1 MNSLLIYLHGLNS
14 SPDSLKARQTVN
26 FLQKKSNNIE
36 IQVPLLS
43 TEPDEVTE
51 SLKALTEDAAQKC
64 PVYIIGSS
72 LGGYLGT
79 WLHQHLLSLNYGHP
93 VKLVLINPAVKA
105 YNLFEDFIGPQVNLY
120 TGEKWELTH
129 RHAEQLKE
137 LDVDELESVDSILLL
152 AQKGDEVLDYRLA
165 EEKYA
170 RCRSMIQDGG
180 DHSFIGYEDVLP
192 DIYKFL
198 TERGSS
204 MKPRGSQPFS

>member
-51 SLKALTEDAAQKC
+51 SLKALTEDAVQKR

-105 YNLFEDFIGPQVNLY
+105 YNLFEDFIGPQVNRY
-120 TGEKWELTH
+120 TGEKWEMTH

-137 LDVDELESVDSILLL
+137 LDVNELQNVNSILLL

-165 EEKYA
+165 EEKYVH
-170 RCRSMIQDGG
+170 CRSMIQDGG

-198 TERGSS
+198 TEHG
-204 MKPRGSQPFS
+204 